1 MPYLVN
7 GESEPGA
14 SKDCKLLFS
23 PSSNAKAINCSW
35 LSRSLRVLLLLFVET
50 ICLSTRRQGRADD
63 SRKMNFPNVCVLSP
77 PREQWRDLL
86 RKWCVPMRAGCVYF
100 GTLFRSCRKS
110 ARMMSPQWEQEGFFP
125 GKSQYKRDARSWWM
139 TIIKERLFFL
149 SLFRNSN
156 ISTL

>member
-63 SRKMNFPNVCVLSP
+63 SRKMNFLVSPSGAVTGPAPEVVRPHARWVC
-77 PREQWRDLL
+77 LL
-86 RKWCVPMRAGCVYF
+86 W
-100 GTLFRSCRKS
+100 
-110 ARMMSPQWEQEGFFP
+110 
-125 GKSQYKRDARSWWM
+125 D
-139 TIIKERLFFL
+139 
-149 SLFRNSN
+149 SL
-156 ISTL
+156 

>member
-1 MPYLVN
+1 MERVNQVHRKTANYCFRHLQMPRRLTA
-7 GESEPGA
+7 PGWA
-14 SKDCKLLFS
+14 AVWEFYFYC
-23 PSSNAKAINCSW
+23 SSRPFACPPA
-35 LSRSLRVLLLLFVET
+35 
-50 ICLSTRRQGRADD
+50 GRAVLMTAG
-63 SRKMNFPNVCVLSP
+63 KWTFLSP